1 MGSLCSIFFTLTDIK
16 FVVQTL
22 FFCVYFGF
30 SFSENK
36 CDKIH
41 SPLFELFNYYLQTFQ
56 LPPCEVPQQGETEP
70 QGKHKHHTRDAH
82 YLVEGQG
89 GGVQRGGGRD
99 KERGGGGCGGSS
111 SSSSGGRGGD
121 VVQFLKEERK

>member
-1 MGSLCSIFFTLTDIK
+1 M
-16 FVVQTL
+16 QTL
-22 FFCVYFGF
+22 FFVCILVSLFR
-30 SFSENK
+30 
-36 CDKIH
+36 KINVTKFT
-41 SPLFELFNYYLQTFQ
+41 SLCLFELFNYYLQTFQ

-111 SSSSGGRGGD
+111 SSGGRGGD